1 MSRRLCGVPHSA
13 RPGGYRSIGLAV
25 MEGARSR
32 VANCVWCGSP
42 LDGGAVRLR
51 GRTRCGA
58 CGAATTDP
66 WPSEEQLQEAYG
78 SWYRPES
85 GRFAFIGD
93 PLLRRTRALLA
104 GRLDRIAPPG
114 PVLDVGAGE
123 AVLIDGLRRRGREA
137 GGLERN
143 SRHKDFRDD
152 PLQRVEG
159 GVAAGGLWH
168 SLEHPPEPGRADR
181 RNC

>member
-1 MSRRLCGVPHSA
+1 MKDA
-13 RPGGYRSIGLAV
+13 RP
-25 MEGARSR
+25 R
-32 VANCVWCGSP
+32 VANCVWCGAP
-42 LDGGAVRLR
+42 LDGSAVRLR

-66 WPSEEQLQEAYG
+66 WPSEEQLQQAYG

-85 GRFAFIGD
+85 GRFALIGD

-137 GGLERN
+137 VGLERN
-143 SRHKDFRDD
+143 SRHKDVRDD
-152 PLQRVEG
+152 PLERVEG
-159 GVAAGGLWH
+159 SGQRSSSGTRSSTFRIPAGRFAKL
-168 SLEHPPEPGRADR
+168 PACCGRAGSP
-181 RNC
+181 